1 VDAEIAYL
9 TIEESAVKL
18 RVSERTVRR
27 WIARGVVPARKLG
40 GTVRVPRDAVSAAA
54 VAAVRP
60 RKGRPRR
67 TPDAPPAGSTAGL
80 SEEVFARTW
89 DNAGDAVYDRWREIY
104 RVPEG

>member
-1 VDAEIAYL
+1 L
-9 TIEESAVKL
+9 TIEESAAQL

-54 VAAVRP
+54 IAPVRP

-67 TPDAPPAGSTAGL
+67 TPDSPPVGSTSVL
-80 SEEVFARTW
+80 SNEVFTRTW
-89 DNAGDAVYDRWREIY
+89 DNAEDAVYDRWREIY
-104 RVPEG
+104 GVPQG